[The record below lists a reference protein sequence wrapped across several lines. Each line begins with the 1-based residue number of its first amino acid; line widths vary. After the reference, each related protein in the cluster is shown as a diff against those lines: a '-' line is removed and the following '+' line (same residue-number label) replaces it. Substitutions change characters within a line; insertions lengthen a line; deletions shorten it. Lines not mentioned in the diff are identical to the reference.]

1 MNKFRNSYV
10 VSSKLISLWFCIPT
24 KNILVTKIET
34 NILEKNKSANF
45 GNNIENGIFI
55 LNVKV
60 TFLFLNFNVCE
71 AKLLLQ

>member
-1 MNKFRNSYV
+1 MILHTDK
-10 VSSKLISLWFCIPT
+10 